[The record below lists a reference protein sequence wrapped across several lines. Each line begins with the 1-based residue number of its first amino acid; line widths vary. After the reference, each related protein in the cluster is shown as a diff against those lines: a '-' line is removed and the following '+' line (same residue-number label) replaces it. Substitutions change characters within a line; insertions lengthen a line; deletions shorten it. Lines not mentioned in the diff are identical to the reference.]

1 MPINNIPGVGPTNA
15 DIATAVAAP
24 SAATIATSVAGA
36 VPTIGAINSS
46 VSTYAPSP
54 HAWTLLATITPA
66 YSATSATFTGISGYR
81 TLKIVCPRIEVLTNG
96 TLSGPAL
103 RINGDA
109 TTNNYSF
116 NGLSVGN
123 NSTIFGGSSMADSLV
138 LSSGFGSSG
147 GSFSGTL
154 YIYNANSSSQKD
166 ISSLFGANYGGSGS
180 GMSNLVGSWPGTAT
194 VSSLTLQNNGT
205 GLIGGGKSI
214 YLYGAN

>member
-24 SAATIATSVAGA
+24 SAATIATAVAGA

-54 HAWTLLATITPA
+54 HAWTLLGTLTPS
-66 YSATSATFTGISGYR
+66 YSAASVTFTGISGYK
-81 TLKIVCPRIEVLTNG
+81 TLKLVSARIEVSSGG
-96 TLSGPAL
+96 TFSGPAL

-123 NSTIFGGSSMADSLV
+123 NNTIFGGSSMADSLV
-138 LSSGFGSSG
+138 LSTGFGTTG

-154 YIYNANSSSQKD
+154 YIYNANSNSQKD
-166 ISSLFGANYGGSGS
+166 ISSLFGANYGGSGA
-180 GMSNLVGSWPGTAT
+180 GMANLVGSWPGTAT

-205 GLIGGGKSI
+205 GGIGGGKSI
-214 YLYGAN
+214 YLDGAN